1 MERYTVV
8 VNKSTAPV
16 GTGDLVRD
24 IIERNQSQPV
34 PFDVVSNPE
43 FLREGS
49 AIEDTLRP
57 DRIVIGAPTQQVAM
71 SLLELYA
78 PLERPMIITDVPS
91 AEMIKYASNAF
102 LSTKISFINAI
113 ANICELAG
121 ADVTQVMKGMGMDAR
136 IGSAFL
142 FPGLGFGGSCFP
154 KDTDSLVHTAGALG
168 YEFGLLQ
175 QVVEINRER
184 SGHFVAMMSKALG
197 PLDGLVVAVLGL
209 AFKPNTDDMREA
221 KSVEVIERLLEGGAT
236 VRAYDPVAIPNARR
250 MLPAAVTY
258 CESPYEAATGADAV
272 ALVTEWNE
280 FKFLNLE
287 RLRGVMR
294 RRLVFDGR
302 NLWEPERMRRLGFEY
317 HSIGR
322 KPVLP
327 A

>member
-1 MERYTVV
+1 
-8 VNKSTAPV
+8 
-16 GTGDLVRD
+16 
-24 IIERNQSQPV
+24 V

-78 PLERPMIITDVPS
+78 PLERPMIIVDVPS

-102 LSTKISFINAI
+102 LSAKISFINAI

-121 ADVTQVMKGMGMDAR
+121 ADVTQVMKGMGLDPR
-136 IGSAFL
+136 IGPAFL
-142 FPGLGFGGSCFP
+142 SAGLGYGGSCFP
-154 KDTDSLVHTAGALG
+154 KDTDSLVATAAGFGYDFAL
-168 YEFGLLQ
+168 LRA
-175 QVVEINRER
+175 VVDVNRER
-184 SGHFVAMMSKALG
+184 AGHFVHAMEKALN
-197 PLDGLVVAVLGL
+197 PMDGRVIAVLGL

-221 KSVEVIERLLEGGAT
+221 KSIEVIGSLLAAGAV
-236 VRAYDPVAIPNARR
+236 VRAYDPVATANARHV
-250 MLPAAVTY
+250 LPAAVEY
-258 CESPYEAATGADAV
+258 CDSPYDAATGADAV
-272 ALVTEWNE
+272 AVVTEWNE

-287 RLRGVMR
+287 RLRSVMHR
-294 RRLVFDGR
+294 PLVFDGR

-327 A
+327 SS